1 MTAATITLIM
11 STVITNIISIMIIK
25 KTRTII
31 NMIMHMKMKNIVT
44 MSTNMNIATNIK
56 QLPQAMKDLANKTSK
71 NQRTTITRLL
81 KNLTKGMI
89 MTTIMSIKRQS
100 IVPMNTTKNTTN
112 TIKLLI
118 TTMST

>member
-1 MTAATITLIM
+1 MTTATITLIM
-11 STVITNIISIMIIK
+11 STVITNIIIMIIK
-25 KTRTII
+25 NTRTII
-31 NMIMHMKMKNIVT
+31 KMIMDMKMKNIVT

-56 QLPQAMKDLANKTSK
+56 QLPQAMKGQASHTNK
-71 NQRTTITRLL
+71 NQRTTTTRLL

-100 IVPMNTTKNTTN
+100 IVPMNTIKNTTN